1 MSELKRYW
9 VVIHY
14 ETELAAE
21 NEEEA
26 CFNIRL
32 GNTIVEEAAISAR
45 ELPADDGD
53 CRESLE
59 QARIEARREAA
70 IAIIVKQL
78 CHRMKDYTLLF
89 NGLPADLQTQLDR
102 LTLEQL
108 ENLSIEALQ
117 FSTLDDLRHF
127 LN

>member
-14 ETELAAE
+14 ETELTAE
-21 NEEEA
+21 NEGEA

-45 ELPADDGD
+45 ELSRDGD
-53 CRESLE
+53 FRALLQ

-78 CHRMKDYTLLF
+78 CHKMKDYTLLF
-89 NGLPADLQTQLDR
+89 NGLPAELQTQLDS

-108 ENLSIEALQ
+108 ESLSIEALQ

>member
-1 MSELKRYW
+1 MTELKRYW

-14 ETELAAE
+14 ETELTAE

-45 ELPADDGD
+45 ELHADDGD
-53 CRESLE
+53 CREPLE

-70 IAIIVKQL
+70 IAIILRQL
-78 CHRMKDYTLLF
+78 CHKINDYVLLF
-89 NGLPADLQTQLDR
+89 NALPSDLQTKLDH

-117 FSTLDDLRHF
+117 FSTLDDLRHY
-127 LN
+127 LT

>member
-1 MSELKRYW
+1 MNELKRYW

-14 ETELAAE
+14 ETELTAE
-21 NEEEA
+21 NEDEA

-45 ELPADDGD
+45 ELPAEGD
-53 CRESLE
+53 FRALLQ
-59 QARIEARREAA
+59 QARIEARRESA

-78 CHRMKDYTLLF
+78 CHKLNDYTLLF

-117 FSTLDDLRHF
+117 FSTLDDLRHY
-127 LN
+127 LT

>member
-1 MSELKRYW
+1 MTELKRYW

-21 NEEEA
+21 NEDEA
-26 CFNIRL
+26 CFNICL

-45 ELPADDGD
+45 ELPPDGNF
-53 CRESLE
+53 REILQ

-78 CHRMKDYTLLF
+78 CHKMQDYTLLF
-89 NGLPADLQTQLDR
+89 NGLPAELQTQLDH

-117 FSTLDDLRHF
+117 FSTLEDLRHF